1 MTEVLSRHEFVAQVS
16 FDKDGLVP
24 AITQHYQSGEVL
36 MLGYMNKHT
45 LELSLQSGYCTYW
58 SRSRGKV
65 WKKGE
70 ESGHTQRIVEAHIDC
85 DGDTLLFKVDQIG
98 PACHTGAPT
107 CFFREARIEPK
118 P

>member
-1 MTEVLSRHEFVAQVS
+1 MSETLTRAQFIAQVK
-16 FDKDGLVP
+16 FDPDGLVP
-24 AITQHYQSGEVL
+24 AITQHWQSGDVL
-36 MLGYMNKHT
+36 MLGYMNRDTLART
-45 LELSLQSGYCTYW
+45 LETGYCTYW

-70 ESGHTQRIVEAHIDC
+70 ESGHTQRVVEAHIDC

-107 CFFREARIEPK
+107 CFFREAKIET
-118 P
+118 